1 MLYPNRD
8 LLINIDTGG
17 KLMEAF
23 FFCRNRSSVQFYGHF
38 LVGHFVKNGDFW
50 QFSTFDPWCS
60 ETQRPSRKVI
70 SLALTFDPGEH
81 ILFIRNRFASS
92 LL

>member
-1 MLYPNRD
+1 MGIL
-8 LLINIDTGG
+8 
-17 KLMEAF
+17 F
-23 FFCRNRSSVQFYGHF
+23 FVCRNRSSVQFYGNF

-70 SLALTFDPGEH
+70 SLVCPSDPGELR
-81 ILFIRNRFASS
+81 LFNRIRFASS